1 MDIPAKNSR
10 PMHSSVV
17 IDAYRLHHALDPA
30 VRQALADAP
39 LDPDDF
45 DLYSLLHQHQPLT
58 AGAFADLSGIPPSTL
73 SSVIRRFTAR
83 GHLQRTV
90 DPTDGRVARLSLT
103 ESGEAAHSACATR
116 FQQFSERVHTQLGGH
131 VDAARAALTL
141 VATALQA
148 AAQPSAPHRPPV
160 SETLQLFPYEG
171 APLSESQSAEV
182 AAFLRY
188 LRWRDS

>member
-1 MDIPAKNSR
+1 
-10 PMHSSVV
+10 MHSSVV

-30 VRQALADAP
+30 VRAALAGAP

-58 AGAFADLSGIPPSTL
+58 AGAFAELSGIPPSTL
-73 SSVIRRFTAR
+73 SSVIQRFIAR
-83 GHLQRTV
+83 GHLQRQV
-90 DPTDGRVARLSLT
+90 DPKDGRVSHLSL
-103 ESGEAAHSACATR
+103 SPAGELAHAECSSR
-116 FQQFSERVHTQLGGH
+116 FQQFSERVHTQLGSH

-148 AAQPSAPHRPPV
+148 AAWSDAPHRAPV
-160 SETLQLFPYEG
+160 SETLQLFPYDG
-171 APLSESQSAEV
+171 APLSESQSKELT
-182 AAFLRY
+182 AFLRY